1 MLLLEGEIEQN
12 EKLCKKKSTTSFVNG
27 RKENLSNM
35 ISAITNL
42 FCIAEFKLA
51 SPEPLSAFNP
61 SFYFL
66 TSDRENQGGTWR
78 HPRST

>member
-1 MLLLEGEIEQN
+1 M
-12 EKLCKKKSTTSFVNG
+12 KSTTLFVDR
-27 RKENLSNM
+27 RKDNLNDL
-35 ISAITNL
+35 ISTITNL
-42 FCIAEFKLA
+42 VCIAEFKLA